1 MSLPNP
7 PPCTITSINN
17 YFYSFIYNGPSKIK
31 QSVLV
36 KEYSRGGL
44 KMININAFIAAL
56 KVTWIRR
63 LILNDEKWANITQ
76 ISLKELVDFGDAYI
90 SNKMKTIS
98 NPFWLD
104 VLSSLHKLMKTKKN
118 QISADNVL
126 QTPIFFNDN
135 IIVGRKPV
143 FISTWY
149 NKGVT
154 FVNDFVNDNG
164 DFYSESELKIYSA

>member
-1 MSLPNP
+1 MERRYLTPIGKITVVKTLLIPILNHLFMSLPNP
-7 PPCTITSINN
+7 PPSTIKSINN
-17 YFYSFIYNGPSKIK
+17 LFYSFIWNGPSKIK

-63 LILNDEKWANITQ
+63 LILNDGKWANITQ

-104 VLSSLHKLMKTKKN
+104 VLSHYTN
-118 QISADNVL
+118 
-126 QTPIFFNDN
+126 
-135 IIVGRKPV
+135 
-143 FISTWY
+143 
-149 NKGVT
+149 
-154 FVNDFVNDNG
+154 
-164 DFYSESELKIYSA
+164 